1 MHNFHIRET
10 TGMNSKITSY
20 TKLSTSA
27 SQACQKT
34 GATHGRRS
42 HVFSLGLMMLSA
54 GVLTCGCQPKSAPD
68 SASRPA
74 AAEAPTHPIVKSV
87 ALSTQ
92 VQLSDF
98 TGSVHSELEST
109 LAARIS
115 GRVARVLVHEGDR
128 IHRGQTL
135 IELDANDLDSAVAQ
149 AGAALRSANVNF
161 DTARTAERMETSLS
175 AARISEARARVAQ
188 SEAGLKSATAKLE
201 LVMAGP
207 RRQER
212 DQVAQAVVQA
222 QSGLSLAESNLKRM
236 EVLFKEGAVAAQ
248 QYDQTKTQYQIA
260 KAQFEMA
267 VQAKSAADEGSR
279 PEEVRAAKEA
289 VNQAAASVREANAG
303 LESAKAAALQTEVH
317 KQEIE
322 GAKAQIGQS
331 RAGVSMARTTREFA
345 LIAAPFDGIIT
356 HRFVD
361 PGTMAGP
368 GVPLLQIEGGAL
380 RLNAVIPESA
390 LKAVHVGSQL
400 PVLIDALGNKQATG
414 AVVEISPQGDE
425 TSHSFMIKVQ
435 LPTGSGASSGMFGR
449 AAVATGTET
458 VLLAP
463 VCAIWESEGLHY
475 LYALDKSHH
484 ARLRLVT
491 TGKPRGDSVPVLSGL
506 SPGEQIIVSDH
517 TGIADGSLVSGE

>member
-1 MHNFHIRET
+1 
-10 TGMNSKITSY
+10 MNSKITSN
-20 TKLSTSA
+20 TELSTQASPA
-27 SQACQKT
+27 SQKT
-34 GATHGRRS
+34 RTTHLHRRN
-42 HVFSLGLMMLSA
+42 VFPLTLMMLSA
-54 GVLTCGCQPKSAPD
+54 GVLTYGCQPKSAPE
-68 SASRPA
+68 SASQPV
-74 AAEAPTHPIVKSV
+74 AAEAPTHPLVKSV
-87 ALSTQ
+87 ALSSQ
-92 VQLSDF
+92 PQLTEF
-98 TGSVHSELEST
+98 TGSIHSELEST

-135 IELDANDLDSAVAQ
+135 IELDANDLDSTVAQ
-149 AGAALRSANVNF
+149 AGAALRSANVNL
-161 DTARTAERMETSLS
+161 DTARTAERMEASLS
-175 AARISEARARVAQ
+175 AARMSEARARVAQ
-188 SEAGLKSATAKLE
+188 SEAGLKSATAKFE
-201 LVMAGP
+201 LVTAGP

-212 DQVAQAVVQA
+212 DQAAQAVTQA
-222 QSGLSLAESNLKRM
+222 QSGLNLAESNLKRM
-236 EVLFKEGAVAAQ
+236 EELFKEGAAAAQ

-267 VQAKSAADEGSR
+267 VQAKSATDEGSR
-279 PEEVRAAKEA
+279 AEEVRAAKEA

-303 LESAKAAALQTEVH
+303 LESAKAAALQTDVR

-331 RAGVSMARTTREFA
+331 RAGVSIARTTREFA
-345 LIAAPFDGIIT
+345 LIAAPFDGIVT

-368 GVPLLQIEGGAL
+368 GVPLLQIEGGSL

-390 LKAVHVGSQL
+390 LKALHVGLQL
-400 PVLIDALGNKQATG
+400 PVLIDALGNKQASG

-425 TSHSFMIKVQ
+425 ASHSFMIKVQ

-449 AAVATGTET
+449 AAVAIGTET

-463 VCAIWESEGLHY
+463 VSAIWESEGLHY
-475 LYALDKSHH
+475 LYAVDEAHH

-491 TGKPRGDSVPVLSGL
+491 VGKPRGAAVPVLSGL

-517 TGIADGSLVSGE
+517 TVIADGSLVSGE